1 MPAEIHSAKKRLFA
15 IARGS
20 ITKKV
25 VESLVL
31 WGVLAGFMVP
41 TSVDLAGNDSISEG
55 SKVLSKR
62 VLRWASIP
70 VITSITLFL
79 SGCSYEAKLGFLPAN
94 SEGATNHTQ
103 RITDLWVESWIV
115 LWAVGIIAW
124 GLMFWAIIVYR
135 RRKGETGLPAQLRYN
150 NPIETL
156 FTVVP
161 LILVIGFFA
170 MTARDMA
177 EIEKPITN
185 SDVHIEVI
193 AKQWSWDFNYLDEN
207 VYETGIQSQFAGE
220 EGAEAKLPTLYLP
233 VNKSV
238 QVDLTAR
245 DVIHSF
251 WVVEFLYKKDMFPG
265 RWNHI
270 YFTPTKEGTYKGKCA
285 ELCGESHSMMLFN
298 VVVLDQAGYDTKMQ
312 ELEDQGKTGKLGID
326 LNRNQ
331 NLPGDNPD
339 IRG

>member
-1 MPAEIHSAKKRLFA
+1 MA
-15 IARGS
+15 
-20 ITKKV
+20 
-25 VESLVL
+25 VL
-31 WGVLAGFMVP
+31 TGLKAL

-55 SKVLSKR
+55 SIVLSKR

-79 SGCSYEAKLGFLPAN
+79 SGCSPYEAKLGFLPAN

-135 RRKGETGLPAQLRYN
+135 RRKGETGLPVQLRYN

-185 SDVHIEVI
+185 SDVRIEVI
-193 AKQWSWDFNYLDEN
+193 GKQWSWDFNYLDEN
-207 VYETGIQSQFAGE
+207 VYETGIQSQFEGE
-220 EGAEAKLPTLYLP
+220 AGAESKLPTLYLP

-238 QVDLTAR
+238 QIDLTAR

-265 RWNHI
+265 RWNHV
-270 YFTPTKEGTYKGKCA
+270 YFTPTKIGTYKGKCA

-298 VVVLDQAGYDTKMQ
+298 VQVVDQATYDAKMQ
-312 ELEDQGKTGKLGID
+312 ELEEKGQTGKLGID

>member
-1 MPAEIHSAKKRLFA
+1 MEIHSDKSLFT
-15 IARGS
+15 RTKDS
-20 ITKKV
+20 ITKKSGRV
-25 VESLVL
+25 FGFLAVL
-31 WGVLAGFMVP
+31 TGFRAS

-55 SKVLSKR
+55 SIVLSKR

-70 VITSITLFL
+70 AITSLTLFL
-79 SGCSYEAKLGFLPAN
+79 SGCSTAELELGFLPLN
-94 SEGATNHTQ
+94 SKDATNHTQ

-177 EIEKPITN
+177 AIEKPTAN
-185 SDVHIEVI
+185 PDVHIEVI
-193 AKQWSWDFNYLDEN
+193 GKQWSWDFNYLDEN
-207 VYETGIQSQFAGE
+207 VYETGIQSQFEGE
-220 EGAEAKLPTLYLP
+220 LGSEAALPTLYLP

-238 QVDLTAR
+238 KIDLTAR

-298 VVVLDQAGYDTKMQ
+298 VVVLDQAGYDAKMQ
-312 ELEDQGKTGKLGID
+312 ELEEKGQTGKLGID